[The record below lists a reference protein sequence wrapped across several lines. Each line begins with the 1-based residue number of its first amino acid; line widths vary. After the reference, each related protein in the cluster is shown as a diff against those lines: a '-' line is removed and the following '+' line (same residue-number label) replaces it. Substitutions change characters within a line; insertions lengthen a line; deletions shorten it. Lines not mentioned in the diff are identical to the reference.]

1 MPIGIPSASKP
12 QGTFSAGNPVRLAMP
27 VNCMMAE
34 SMSSSTPFSITT
46 VVAPSFVAVK
56 GSVGQT
62 KASTL
67 RNALMNSL
75 RSSVR

>member
-1 MPIGIPSASKP
+1 
-12 QGTFSAGNPVRLAMP
+12 MP